1 MKLSKLEIKGFKSFA
16 NDTVIYFNEAITGI
30 VGPNGSGKSNIVD
43 AIRWVLG
50 EQKGK
55 ELRLEQMSDVIFNGT
70 KKKKEAPMASVTLSF
85 ENTKQILPIE
95 YQNIAISRLLYRS
108 GESEYRINNVPC
120 RLKDITSIFMDTGI
134 GADSYAIIALGMVED
149 LLSNKESARR
159 KMFEQ
164 AAGISKYKSRKRESI
179 NKLKATTEDLARIE
193 DLLFEINNNLV
204 ELEKQAKRAKRFY
217 EMRDKYRQTG
227 LKLSVITVGTLKEKI
242 GLLTQKIDQGIEI
255 LSEKETELRVK
266 EAETE
271 QFKKNHLDKEKSL
284 GEYQKKA
291 NELLD
296 KIRSIETEIQVYT
309 QKKWFAATQIEQL
322 SNTESELNNKSEV
335 LIQDLLLLDTQIERT
350 KLEFDRLNAESVNL
364 EEDLKHKQ
372 EKYDS
377 LKSMA
382 DNDSE
387 FKSKLEKEIFDLEKR
402 LAIDNNQVENL
413 ELDIQRCK
421 SEMASKQSDLKN
433 ILEEK
438 AKLELKYSELTKI
451 IQKTVQEEEE
461 RKLLLSQKKKILEER
476 TSQTALQTRKRDSKK
491 NEFDLLKSM
500 IEKMEGFPE
509 SSIFLSQN
517 WKKDTPILLD
527 LIYTDEKYRPAIE
540 FYLEPFLNYL
550 VVKTEEDAI
559 QAIKLLYGNAK
570 GKANFFI
577 LGKIIE
583 SNNPTTVELPNCRH
597 AFDLIETDSMY
608 TPLFKNLLHNVYVID
623 KEGNL
628 DEIIKYPDNHTVIT
642 LSGSIIKKN
651 SIIIGGSVGLF
662 EGKKLGRKKNLE
674 KLEIEIKEIDREV
687 FELEKSLGDLKNE
700 IKNIELNNQ
709 ENELNKFRKEESV
722 FLQSLAQIETK
733 QNNISELQL
742 QLSNRISE
750 SENQKI
756 EIEKRSFNQMTVLS
770 ELKNKLEIILQKIFS
785 TDQLFGQVS
794 SELSLSSTVFNQSK
808 LETIKWENKYENLIK
823 DKQFKDN
830 LSSEY
835 KKQSGINQLKL
846 KDFNADVIKLK
857 ENILTFTTQLEE
869 QYAFKKLFENDLSLM
884 EQEYLEIRNQIS
896 TKENAIKE
904 INRLIAEMQLNI
916 NNIKDER
923 SNHNYKIQSTYERA
937 ELEFSMKL
945 EEYVA
950 EEEIET
956 MDEDQLRDR
965 VQYYKVRLDNYG
977 EINPLALEAYDEMKT
992 RYDNIQ
998 IQKTDILTAQESL
1011 LQTIKEIEQT
1021 ATESFLVAFNQVRT
1035 HFQDVFRSLFTS
1047 DDDCD
1052 LVLMDEMDPLEC
1064 DIDIIAKPKGKRP
1077 KSIHQLSGGEKT
1089 LTAIALLFSLYL
1101 LKPAPFC
1108 IFDEVDAP
1116 LDDINID
1123 KFNRI
1128 IRLFSKDSQFV
1139 IITHN
1144 KLTMAEVD
1152 VLYGVYME
1160 EPGISNVTAVDF
1172 RTYSHEVTLSEMEA

>member
-193 DLLFEINNNLV
+193 DLLFEINNNLI

-227 LKLSVITVGTLKEKI
+227 LKLSVMTVGTLKEKI

-255 LSEKETELRVK
+255 LSEKETELRIK

-271 QFKKNHLDKEKSL
+271 QFKKSHLDKEKSL

-291 NELLD
+291 NDLLD
-296 KIRSIETEIQVYT
+296 KIRSIETEIQVFN
-309 QKKWFAATQIEQL
+309 QKKWFAETQIEQL
-322 SNTESELNNKSEV
+322 SNAESELNGKSEV
-335 LIQDLLLLDTQIERT
+335 LVQDLLLLDTQIEKT
-350 KLEFDRLNAESVNL
+350 KIEFDRLNAESVNL
-364 EEDLKHKQ
+364 EADLKLKQ

-387 FKSKLEKEIFDLEKR
+387 SKSKLEKDIFDLEKR

-421 SEMASKQSDLKN
+421 SEIASKELDLEN
-433 ILEEK
+433 ILKEK
-438 AKLELKYSELTKI
+438 TELGLKYNELSKKI
-451 IQKTVQEEEE
+451 HDTVQQEEE
-461 RKLLLSQKKKILEER
+461 RKILLSQKKKILEDR
-476 TSQTALQTRKRDSKK
+476 TSQTAIQTRRRDSKK

-517 WKKDTPILLD
+517 WRKDTPILLD

-577 LGKIIE
+577 LGKISE
-583 SNNPTTVELPNCRH
+583 SNIQTPVELPNCRH
-597 AFDLIETDSMY
+597 AIELIETDSMY
-608 TPLFKNLLHNVYVID
+608 APLFKNLLQNVYVID
-623 KEGNL
+623 KESNL
-628 DEIIKYPDNHTVIT
+628 DEISKYPDNHTVIT

-651 SIIIGGSVGLF
+651 SIITGGSVGLF

-700 IKNIELNNQ
+700 IKNIELNNK

-722 FLQSLAQIETK
+722 FLQSMAQIETK

-750 SENQKI
+750 SEKRKI
-756 EIEKRSFNQMTVLS
+756 EIEKNSLNQMAVLT
-770 ELKNKLEIILQKIFS
+770 EHKNNLESILQKIFS

-794 SELSLSSTVFNQSK
+794 SDLSLSSTVFNQSK
-808 LETIKWENKYENLIK
+808 LEAIKWENKYENLIK
-823 DKQFKDN
+823 DKQFKDK
-830 LSSEY
+830 LSAEY
-835 KKQSGINQLKL
+835 KKQSETNQLKL
-846 KDFNADVIKLK
+846 KDFNEDVIKLK
-857 ENILTFTTQLEE
+857 ENIQTFTIQLEE
-869 QYAFKKLFENDLSLM
+869 QYGSKKLFENDLSLM
-884 EQEYLEIRNQIS
+884 EQEYLEIRNLIS
-896 TKENAIKE
+896 TKEHAIKE

-923 SNHNYKIQSTYERA
+923 SNYNYKIQSTFERA

-992 RYDNIQ
+992 RYDNIN
-998 IQKTDILTAQESL
+998 IQKADILTAQESL
-1011 LQTIKEIEQT
+1011 LQTIKEIEKT

-1035 HFQDVFRSLFTS
+1035 HFQNVFRSLFTS

-1052 LVLMDEMDPLEC
+1052 LVLMDELDPLEC